1 MSDIFIYPTDTVWGI
16 GGDIFDK
23 KTYLE
28 IAKIKG
34 TDTSK
39 PLSILFYSVEH
50 LLEHFEIDK
59 VFKKEWLEIFFS
71 LEATLGVP
79 LTLAKTEIPKHV
91 SCGSS
96 FVCLRVLKDEILREI
111 IQKVGSPISTTS
123 LNLTGQAPCID
134 ENEAKKFH
142 QQYAPDCKFLNLNSL
157 KPSGHSSSIL
167 LMKENGEF
175 QFLREGFRVNEVK
188 EHIKLLPA

>member
-50 LLEHFEIDK
+50 LLEYFEIDK

-79 LTLAKTEIPKHV
+79 LALAKVTIPEHV
-91 SCGSS
+91 SCGSD
-96 FVCLRVLKDEILREI
+96 FLCLRVLEDELLKET
-111 IQKVGSPISTTS
+111 IQYVGSPISTTS
-123 LNLTGQAPCID
+123 LNLTGQNPCID
-134 ENEAKKFH
+134 ESDARSFH
-142 QQYAPDCKFLNLNSL
+142 QQYAPDCKFLSLNSL

-167 LMKENGEF
+167 LMKGNGQF